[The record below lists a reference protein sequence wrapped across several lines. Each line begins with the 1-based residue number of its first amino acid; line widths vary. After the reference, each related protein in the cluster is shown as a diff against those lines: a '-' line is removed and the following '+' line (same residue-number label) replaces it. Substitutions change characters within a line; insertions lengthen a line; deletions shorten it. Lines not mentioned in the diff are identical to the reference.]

1 MNEII
6 ERVAQ
11 AIRTGRNCGTATEP
25 LTVPCPFCS
34 WGPDDLTPSFEET
47 GCVWL
52 ARAAIAAMR
61 EPSKAMLSTGWQHTA
76 HPCWEADV
84 ADTWRAMIDAA
95 LAD

>member
-1 MNEII
+1 MNEMVG
-6 ERVAQ
+6 RVVQ
-11 AIRTGRNCGTATEP
+11 AMADNLKARDNVRARQELTGVTID
-25 LTVPCPFCS
+25 V
-34 WGPDDLTPSFEET
+34 DLEA
-47 GCVWL
+47 L